1 MVFSWAPS
9 VFTKKLVTSP
19 IRIWERKERQRETTN
34 ILVKQKA
41 KTVWL
46 RTDQLHWIS
55 CQLNMVR
62 SKIIHECSSLPCNDY
77 IFLRSACFR
86 FISPFGWFY
95 AALVNP
101 NINTSHSLSSVGNCR
116 PQCLMDLLSLHFSFF
131 SVHIYCSSIK
141 PWLHF
146 D

>member
-19 IRIWERKERQRETTN
+19 IRIWDGKKRDRGN
-34 ILVKQKA
+34 ICVKQKA

-46 RTDQLHWIS
+46 RIDQHHWIF
-55 CQLNMVR
+55 CQLNMVC
-62 SKIIHECSSLPCNDY
+62 SKIIHECSSLSLAT
-77 IFLRSACFR
+77 ITFFLGRPALYFP
-86 FISPFGWFY
+86 SPFGWFY

-101 NINTSHSLSSVGNCR
+101 KINTSHSLSSVGVCQ
-116 PQCLMDLLSLHFSFF
+116 PQCLTDLPSLHSPFF
-131 SVHIYCSSIK
+131 AVRIYCSSIK
-141 PWLHF
+141 AWLYF